1 MHKFD
6 HVNPSTSNCIVRAKT
21 HRFRFDSRRGKNQQI
36 GLRVQRFTG
45 ADKDILI
52 FVAPS
57 HTTATHITI
66 TQTSQPTAHLIT
78 NRRVVKNPQWGWGGC
93 YGGLEAAKALY
104 FFGKNYLTLGQF

>member
-1 MHKFD
+1 M
-6 HVNPSTSNCIVRAKT
+6 S
-21 HRFRFDSRRGKNQQI
+21 RFDSRRGKNQQI

-57 HTTATHITI
+57 HATATHITI
-66 TQTSQPTAHLIT
+66 TQTSTAYGPSYYKQTRSQKSAMGL
-78 NRRVVKNPQWGWGGC
+78 GGGC